1 MQGAK
6 KNIIRRITLL
16 FAIVVLAASCSS
28 ISVTTDWDSETNFSK
43 FKTFV
48 VLENTDQS
56 INRLTNQRIRTAV
69 VSELTSRG
77 LQQVDSQEMADL
89 AIAYTVATEQRT
101 SFQTVHSS
109 MGGVHGLHHNN
120 IRNVRFRGAVGT
132 SRSRMTQHNYTV
144 GTLIIGV
151 YQMGNKELVW
161 EGSASDTVNTTS
173 RSPEQNQQHI
183 NDAVQQILKDF
194 PPGVTD

>member
-101 SFQTVHSS
+101 SFQTVHSG
-109 MGGVHGLHHNN
+109 MGGVHGFHHNN
-120 IRNVRFRGAVGT
+120 VRNVRNVRFHGAVGT
-132 SRSRMTQHNYTV
+132 SRSRTR
-144 GTLIIGV
+144 
-151 YQMGNKELVW
+151 
-161 EGSASDTVNTTS
+161 ASNAICPC
-173 RSPEQNQQHI
+173 RR
-183 NDAVQQILKDF
+183 
-194 PPGVTD
+194 